1 MARPRSILGLLFR
14 LLTLHAGRRTVWCAA
29 AGAAIVVALV
39 WPRHGA
45 PPAPAAPPGGLQL
58 AVLRDGFAVTHP
70 TDGGRRVIEL
80 DREGRERGT
89 LIARH
94 GEDQRVVGTSVGP
107 AVAWQDARKVRFVRL
122 SDDRDLGT
130 WGKSVRQLCDG
141 VASNDARFAVG
152 WLEGD
157 DTVWIVHGPATTA
170 GADDAAGADGTG
182 ALEVAAAPGER
193 MRSDWCGVASAD
205 QNVALFW
212 RNADKLHFGMCTKR
226 RCSGLFASYKLDHR
240 LPILGFGC
248 LGNACLV
255 AWRDDAG
262 KARIALLSEMGR
274 SRWNKLLD
282 ATGDRVSIIGVG
294 GDALAVGYAGAAGA
308 EVVRFD
314 RKGTATAL
322 WRDAAA
328 TGAPSLTW
336 SSGRLLI
343 ARYHGT
349 ELAYETIALAR

>member
-14 LLTLHAGRRTVWCAA
+14 LLTLYAPRRGRWLAA
-29 AGAAIVVALV
+29 AAAVIVGALV
-39 WPRHGA
+39 WPRHGE
-45 PPAPAAPPGGLQL
+45 PPPSAAAPPGLQL

-70 TDGGRRVIEL
+70 GDGGRRVIEL
-80 DREGRERGT
+80 DRDGRARGAT
-89 LIARH
+89 VVRH
-94 GEDQRVVGTSVGP
+94 GDDQRVVGTAIGAAVG
-107 AVAWQDARKVRFVRL
+107 WQEARSLRFVRI

-152 WLEGD
+152 WLESD
-157 DTVWIVHGPATTA
+157 DAVWIVHGPLTTGEGDA
-170 GADDAAGADGTG
+170 GADAAGDAFE
-182 ALEVAAAPGER
+182 AVAAPGR
-193 MRSDWCGVASAD
+193 VRNDWCGVASAD

-226 RCSGLFASYKLDHR
+226 RCSGLFATYKLDHR

-262 KARIALLSEMGR
+262 QARIALLSEMGR

-282 ATGDRVSIIGVG
+282 ATGDRVSVIGVG
-294 GDALAVGYAGAAGA
+294 DTLVVGYASAAGA
-308 EVVRFD
+308 VVERFD
-314 RKGTATAL
+314 RKGNATAL

-328 TGAPSLTW
+328 TGAPSLAW

-343 ARYHGT
+343 ARYHGG
-349 ELAYETIALAR
+349 ELGHETIALAR